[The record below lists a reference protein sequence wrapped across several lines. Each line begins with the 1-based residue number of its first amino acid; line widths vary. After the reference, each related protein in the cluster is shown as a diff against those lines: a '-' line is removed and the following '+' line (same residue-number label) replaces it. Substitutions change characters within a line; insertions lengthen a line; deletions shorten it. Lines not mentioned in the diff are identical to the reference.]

1 MRENRR
7 LRDCKSNSRRERSIE
22 VELAGQPMRL
32 VTCPGFPDWEHTRHA
47 VQLIADH
54 AQILPGESVLICP
67 CGHGALGVW
76 AATQGMASHITL
88 LDTNIVAVEA
98 ARCTLAA
105 NGCLSVQVEAG
116 LPAIARSRYDVL
128 LMVLPKGRDLA
139 RLFFLYGFEALREGG
154 RLYLAGPNDAGI
166 KSAIADCASLFGTA
180 DLLAYKG
187 GNRVVLFKRG
197 ANFGNDLP
205 PSYQMPGLRE
215 GTYYTFDVEFR
226 GESYCVCTRPGV
238 FAWRGLD
245 AGTRLLL
252 DAIHVYSTDHVLDVG
267 CGYGIIGMIAAK
279 SARQGTVTLVDADTI
294 ACESARATLARNR
307 IENAE
312 VLLGD
317 GLAAVA
323 GRRFTLILSNPPFH
337 SGHAVDY
344 QIAEA
349 FVCGSHDA
357 LEPRG
362 RLILVTNRFIPL
374 SRLLTQYFGS
384 VTTLAQTPQYHVLCA
399 EKRVQRS
406 ARNRSRQTRN

>member
-1 MRENRR
+1 MRENQS
-7 LRDCKSNSRRERSIE
+7 LRNETSDLFRERTIE
-22 VELAGQPMRL
+22 VELAEQPMRL
-32 VTCPGFPDWEHTRHA
+32 VTRPGFPDWGYVSHA
-47 VQLIADH
+47 VRLLANH

-76 AATQGMASHITL
+76 AATQGMANRITL

-98 ARCTLAA
+98 ARRTLAA
-105 NGCLSVQVEAG
+105 NGCLNVQVEAG
-116 LPAIARSRYDVL
+116 LPALAGNRYDVV

-180 DLLAYKG
+180 ELLAYKG
-187 GNRVVLFKRG
+187 GNRVALFKRG
-197 ANFGNDLP
+197 ADLGNDLP
-205 PSYQMPGLRE
+205 LSYRMPGLRE
-215 GTYYTFDVEFR
+215 GTYYTFDIEFR
-226 GESYCVCTRPGV
+226 GEHYCVCTRLGV

-252 DAIHVYSTDHVLDVG
+252 DAIQVYPSDRVLDVG

-279 SARQGTVTLVDADTI
+279 SAHQGTVTLVDADAL
-294 ACESARATLARNR
+294 ACESARVTLARNR
-307 IENAE
+307 VENAE

-349 FVCGSHDA
+349 FVRASHDA
-357 LEPRG
+357 LESRG

-374 SRLLTQYFGS
+374 NRLLTQCFSS
-384 VTTLAQTPQYHVLCA
+384 VTTLAQTSQYHVLCA
-399 EKRVQRS
+399 EKRARRS
-406 ARNRSRQTRN
+406 ARNHAQVRD